1 MGTNEENADRPAG
14 EPRLHRNN
22 AAEWIMTALIA
33 PFVLAA
39 RICRW
44 LGMKWSGPAS

>member
-1 MGTNEENADRPAG
+1 MSTNEENADRPAG
-14 EPRLHRNN
+14 TPRLHRNN

-39 RICRW
+39 RLGRW
-44 LGMKWSGPAS
+44 LGMKRSGTAS